1 MPDYLIRV
9 LSDKANVIGL
19 ACRTTDLVNLA
30 CRLHGTTPTASAALG
45 RALTGGLLMGARG
58 KPGLRVGLKFE
69 GNGPL
74 KKILVEADSEG
85 NVRGFVGVPGIDVMV
100 REDGKLHVSGALG
113 TEGFLTVFKDVGLD
127 EPYQGIVK
135 LRTGEIA
142 EDIAGYFAESEQI
155 PSAVGLGVFVE
166 ADGCVSAAGGFLI
179 QTLPPSEDQTID
191 QLIIN
196 IRKIGA
202 VTNVLRD
209 GKNPEDLIAMLF
221 EGIPYENLEK
231 KGLSFRCGC
240 NRDRIERVLISLG
253 CRELAHMLE
262 EHGEAEVG
270 CEFCGAAYRFD
281 RRELEQ
287 LISDIECA
295 GPSSGSPPNA

>member
-1 MPDYLIRV
+1 
-9 LSDKANVIGL
+9 
-19 ACRTTDLVNLA
+19 
-30 CRLHGTTPTASAALG
+30 
-45 RALTGGLLMGARG
+45 
-58 KPGLRVGLKFE
+58 
-69 GNGPL
+69 
-74 KKILVEADSEG
+74 
-85 NVRGFVGVPGIDVMV
+85 MV

-202 VTNVLRD
+202 VTDVLRD
-209 GKNPEDLIAMLF
+209 GKNPEDLVAMLF

-253 CRELAHMLE
+253 CGELKHMLE

-270 CEFCGAAYRFD
+270 CEFCGAKYRFSG
-281 RRELEQ
+281 EQ
-287 LISDIECA
+287 LARLIDDLECA
-295 GPSSGSPPNA
+295 PSPCSA